1 MKNTQALLLLATL
14 FFSVTVR
21 AQPEVVVSSI
31 ADLMTDSVVAQDIL
45 KEAYSRMGYKMIYDP
60 QPAARALHR
69 AEKGITDGA
78 ASRVKKMMLKYPSLI
93 IVPVKLFEFRVSI
106 FTKDK
111 DMEASLDSLRDSRI
125 GIRRGIKIVE
135 AQTADMDTWS
145 STYTPELFEM
155 LESDRLDAL
164 YIAKVDGVVT
174 LTELRNKDKYR
185 FNEIVDLSPALI
197 NIPVYHFVHKK
208 NKHLVEKLTK
218 ILGQMR
224 DEGYLKK
231 AYMDFEASLRH

>member
-1 MKNTQALLLLATL
+1 MGYISTLFLLITL
-14 FFSVTVR
+14 FFSVPLR

-31 ADLMTDSVVAQDIL
+31 ADIMTDSVVAQDIL
-45 KEAYSRMGYKMIYDP
+45 TEAYKRMGYKMIYDP

-69 AEKGITDGA
+69 AEKGITDA
-78 ASRVKKMMLKYPSLI
+78 AATRVKKMMLKYPSLI

-111 DMEASLDSLRDSRI
+111 DMEVSLDSLKGSRI

-164 YIAKVDGVVT
+164 FIANVDGVVT
-174 LTELRNKDKYR
+174 LTELRNKDQYR
-185 FNEIVDLSPALI
+185 FKDIVDLRPALI
-197 NIPVYHFVHKK
+197 NIPVYHFVHEK

-218 ILGQMR
+218 ILGDME
-224 DEGYLKK
+224 DEGYLTK

>member
-1 MKNTQALLLLATL
+1 MGNIPTIFLLVTL
-14 FFSVTVR
+14 FFSVTLR
-21 AQPEVVVSSI
+21 AQPEVVVSGI
-31 ADLMTDSVVAQDIL
+31 ADIMTDSVVAKDVL
-45 KEAYSRMGYKMIYDP
+45 TEAYKRMGYKMIYDP

-69 AEKGITDGA
+69 AEKGITDA
-78 ASRVKKMMLKYPSLI
+78 AATRVKKMMLKYPSLI

-111 DMEASLDSLRDSRI
+111 DMEVSLDALKDSRI

-135 AQTADMDTWS
+135 SQTADMDTWS

-155 LESDRLDAL
+155 LESERLDAL
-164 YIAKVDGVVT
+164 YISKVDGVKT
-174 LTELRNKDKYR
+174 LTELRNEDENR
-185 FNEIVDLSPALI
+185 FTEIVDLTPALI
-197 NIPVYHFVHKK
+197 NIPVYHFVHEK